1 MGLASDDA
9 RKQVTLVDISR
20 AYFNAVIKRRVF
32 VELPP
37 EAGRGRGV
45 VGELQKC
52 MYGTRDAAQGWEQT
66 YRDALEYLG
75 FVRGRA
81 SPCIFVHSKRDI
93 HLTVHGDDFFAAGL
107 PADLSW
113 FERALLARFEGKV
126 KGRLAHANDEL
137 RILNRVARRTHEGYE
152 WEADQRHAGMLICGE
167 GVLPESRGLSAPGRK
182 QTKEELDR
190 EDVPLEPAAA
200 SEYRARAARANFMA
214 VDRPDV
220 TYAVKE
226 LCRGMSSPT
235 RRDSEA
241 LKRLA
246 RYLLVRPRVVLH
258 FGWQHKPTIL
268 SVYTDSDWAGCVRTR
283 KSTSGGVVMRGSH
296 VLKTWSTT
304 QATVALSSAEAEL
317 IALVK
322 GAAEGLAVTS
332 LLRDLREDV
341 NIRVGVDSSAAI
353 GVCRRT
359 GVGKIRHL
367 DTRLLWVQDMVR
379 AGSIVVEKVAGEENP
394 ADLLTKHLASDVLTG
409 HLARLACWPRKGRA
423 NIAPRCTG
431 L

>member
-1 MGLASDDA
+1 
-9 RKQVTLVDISR
+9 
-20 AYFNAVIKRRVF
+20 
-32 VELPP
+32 
-37 EAGRGRGV
+37 
-45 VGELQKC
+45 
-52 MYGTRDAAQGWEQT
+52 
-66 YRDALEYLG
+66 
-75 FVRGRA
+75 
-81 SPCIFVHSKRDI
+81 
-93 HLTVHGDDFFAAGL
+93 
-107 PADLSW
+107 
-113 FERALLARFEGKV
+113 
-126 KGRLAHANDEL
+126 
-137 RILNRVARRTHEGYE
+137 
-152 WEADQRHAGMLICGE
+152 MLIRAE
-167 GVLPESRGLSAPGRK
+167 GLLPESRGLSAPGRK

-190 EDVPLEPAAA
+190 EDVPLEHAAA
-200 SEYRARAARANFMA
+200 SEYRARTARANFMA

-220 TYAVKE
+220 SYAVKE
-226 LCRGMSSPT
+226 LCRGMSAPT
-235 RRDSEA
+235 KRDSEA

-246 RYLLVRPRVVLH
+246 RYLLVTPRVVLH
-258 FGWQHKPTIL
+258 FGWQHKPKLL

-332 LLRDLREDV
+332 LLRDLHEDV
-341 NIRVGVDSSAAI
+341 TVCVGVDSSAAI

-379 AGSIVVEKVAGEENP
+379 AGSIAVEKVAGEENP

-409 HLARLACWPRKGRA
+409 HLARLGCWEREGRA
-423 NIAPRCTG
+423 RIAPQCTSV
-431 L
+431 